1 MEGISNLLKE
11 LGFNLPLL
19 IAQLINFSLLFLLLY
34 VFGYRKILAMLD
46 ERSKRV
52 KEGLEKA
59 EQIKQ
64 QAAEADKALRA
75 QLDTARKESQA
86 IIAQAAQMGERAK
99 EEAREAAKKEAE
111 ILIARAKNEIQRE
124 RDEIVESLRREFAE
138 IAILGAEKVIQQS
151 LDREGNRRIV
161 EKILEESGSLKQG

>member
-1 MEGISNLLKE
+1 LGELLSSMGINA
-11 LGFNLPLL
+11 PLL
-19 IAQLINFSLLFLLLY
+19 IAQLVNFTLLFILIY
-34 VFGYRKILAMLD
+34 MFGFKRILAMLD
-46 ERSKRV
+46 ERSRKV
-52 KEGLEKA
+52 AEGLEKA

-111 ILIARAKNEIQRE
+111 ILIARAKGEIQRE

-138 IAILGAEKVIQQS
+138 IAILGAEKVIQQR
-151 LDREGNRRIV
+151 LDREGNRKIV
-161 EKILEESGSLKQG
+161 DKVLEESGSLKRG